1 MTDQDATDIAW
12 MRNLA
17 EEGHQAPMKGGS
29 ILFGAGLIYG
39 LAALTHWAAATD
51 LLPGSGELINAVWMG
66 AIVLHLILVAVIS
79 VRLRGQ
85 GVRTAANRASATA
98 WMAVGLGIFALFAS
112 VFVLGLRVGADVMTV
127 LGLAPSIV
135 MVFYGLGWAVSAAM
149 GRSKPLWTLAVVS
162 FVAAPP
168 LAALTGSSW
177 QFLAYAVA
185 LFGLMALPGWQIMR
199 RAGKA

>member
-1 MTDQDATDIAW
+1 MTDHDAADIAW
-12 MRNLA
+12 MRSLA
-17 EEGHQAPMKGGS
+17 EEGQQTPMRGGS

-39 LAALTHWAAATD
+39 LAALAHWAAAID
-51 LLPGSGELINAVWMG
+51 LVPGGGDLINTVWIG
-66 AIVLHLILVAVIS
+66 AIVLHLVLVAVIS

-112 VFVLGLRVGADVMTV
+112 IFVLGLRVGEDVMIV
-127 LGLAPSIV
+127 LGLAPSII

-149 GRSKPLWTLAVVS
+149 GRSKPLWMLATVS
-162 FVAAPP
+162 FLAAPV
-168 LAALTGSSW
+168 LAALTGSTW